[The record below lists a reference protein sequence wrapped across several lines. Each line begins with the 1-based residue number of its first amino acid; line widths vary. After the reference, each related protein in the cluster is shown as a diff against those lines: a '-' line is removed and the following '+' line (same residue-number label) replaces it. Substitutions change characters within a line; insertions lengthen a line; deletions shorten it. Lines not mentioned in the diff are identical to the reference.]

1 MSSPLR
7 VTLRNHLTEAMRAR
21 DRQTAGAMRSV
32 LAALENAEAVPTA
45 HAAPAAASEHYAGAA
60 DGVGAGEA
68 ERRVL
73 TVDDERVIVEREIAE
88 LRSSAE
94 VFAAVGEHQRS
105 SELTRLAGVV
115 EELIEAEV

>member
-1 MSSPLR
+1 
-7 VTLRNHLTEAMRAR
+7 MRAR
-21 DRQTAGAMRSV
+21 DRQAAGAMRSV
-32 LAALENAEAVPTA
+32 LAALENAEAVPTT

-60 DGVGAGEA
+60 DGLGAGEA
-68 ERRVL
+68 ARRVL

-94 VFAAVGEHQRS
+94 VYAAAGEHERS
-105 SELTRLAGVV
+105 SELTRLAESV